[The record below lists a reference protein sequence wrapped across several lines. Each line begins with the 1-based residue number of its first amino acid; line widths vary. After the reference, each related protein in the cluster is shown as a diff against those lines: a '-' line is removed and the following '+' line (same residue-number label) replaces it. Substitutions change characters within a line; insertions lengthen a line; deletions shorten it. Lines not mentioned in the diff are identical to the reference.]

1 MTSVG
6 KERTGL
12 PYNWYPPL
20 PPPTHLDNNEQKKK
34 RGGKE
39 DKEVTSRLCFFVFG
53 LLWARAELGHSCGM
67 CFEALGM
74 DVMEFRN
81 KYSPDSV
88 KNPRFHLKMV
98 HLSQFP
104 GLGVAM
110 L

>member
-1 MTSVG
+1 MG
-6 KERTGL
+6 KERTG
-12 PYNWYPPL
+12 PTYYSWYPH
-20 PPPTHLDNNEQKKK
+20 HLDNNEQKKK

-39 DKEVTSRLCFFVFG
+39 DKEFISLLCFFVFG
-53 LLWARAELGHSCGM
+53 LFLAGAKLGHSCGM
-67 CFEALGM
+67 CFEELGM

-81 KYSPDSV
+81 KYSAVSV
-88 KNPRFHLKMV
+88 KNSIWKRV